1 MSGGSD
7 LSLTREQIAGLL
19 AELGQ
24 ELDAQG
30 IHVQMFVVGGAAMA
44 LAYNTRRMTAD
55 VDGVFEHRRGGEAGR
70 LQPPRPS

>member
-1 MSGGSD
+1 
-7 LSLTREQIAGLL
+7 
-19 AELGQ
+19 
-24 ELDAQG
+24 
-30 IHVQMFVVGGAAMA
+30 MFVVGGAAMA